1 MISMDKN
8 NFYANFSSAAGSNPA
23 VNDSE
28 KLLNEIYVD
37 LFLNRL
43 QRLHRIEQLRDFID
57 QALDE
62 RNEEAFHKYA
72 KELNELQESLN

>member
-1 MISMDKN
+1 MSMDKN
-8 NFYANFSSAAGSNPA
+8 NYYANFSSAAGSNPEI
-23 VNDSE
+23 NDSE

-43 QRLHRIEQLRDFID
+43 QRLHRIEQLKEFID

-62 RNEEAFHKYA
+62 RDEEAFHKYA
-72 KELNELQESLN
+72 KELKELQESLN

>member
-1 MISMDKN
+1 MDKN
-8 NFYANFSSAAGSNPA
+8 NSYADFSSAAGSNPV

-43 QRLHRIEQLRDFID
+43 QRLHRIEQLREFID

-62 RNEEAFHKYA
+62 RNEEAFYKYVE
-72 KELNELQESLN
+72 ELIELQDSLN

>member
-1 MISMDKN
+1 MDKN
-8 NFYANFSSAAGSNPA
+8 HSYADFSSAAGSNPA

-43 QRLHRIEQLRDFID
+43 QRLHRIEQLRGFID
-57 QALDE
+57 RALDE
-62 RNEEAFHKYA
+62 RDKEAFYKYS
-72 KELNELQESLN
+72 KELNELQESMN

>member
-1 MISMDKN
+1 VISMDKN
-8 NFYANFSSAAGSNPA
+8 NYYANFSSAAGSNPT

-43 QRLHRIEQLRDFID
+43 QRIYRIEQLKDFID

-62 RNEEAFHKYA
+62 RNEEAFYKYA

>member
-1 MISMDKN
+1 MSMDKN
-8 NFYANFSSAAGSNPA
+8 NYYANFSSAAGSNPEI
-23 VNDSE
+23 NDSE

-43 QRLHRIEQLRDFID
+43 QRLHRIEQLKEFID

-62 RNEEAFHKYA
+62 RDEEAFHKYA
-72 KELNELQESLN
+72 KELKELQESLK

>member
-1 MISMDKN
+1 MSMDKN
-8 NFYANFSSAAGSNPA
+8 NSYADFSAAGSNPV

-43 QRLHRIEQLRDFID
+43 QRLHRIEQLREFID

-62 RNEEAFHKYA
+62 RNEEAFHKYTQ
-72 KELNELQESLN
+72 ELIELQDSLN